1 VPAPGLT
8 TTSYAILSL
17 LALRDYSA
25 YELVQRMERSLD
37 FYWPRARSKLYEEP
51 KKLVAAGYARSREAR
66 NGRRA
71 RAVYRITRSGRRA
84 LREWLATPG
93 RAVALESEALL
104 KVAFADQGT
113 LEGLRA
119 NLEAI
124 RADAAATREFGRGLA
139 EEFLGGAPTFSE
151 RMHIGVFVWG
161 FLHDWAVQRQVW
173 ADAALAWIED
183 WDDVEATPERVAAAR
198 VWFEERLSRAYPDAD
213 RPPSAAPGERL
224 GTTTGPVIHR

>member
-1 VPAPGLT
+1 MPSPGLT

-25 YELVQRMERSLD
+25 YELVRRMERSLD
-37 FYWPRARSKLYEEP
+37 FYWPRAQSKLYEEP

-71 RAVYRITRSGRRA
+71 RTVYRITRSGRRA
-84 LREWLATPG
+84 LREWLETPG
-93 RAVALESEALL
+93 QAVVLESEALL

-119 NLEAI
+119 NLAAI

-151 RMHIGVFVWG
+151 RMHIGMFVWS
-161 FLHDWAVQRQVW
+161 FLYDWAVQRQVW

-183 WDDVEATPERVAAAR
+183 WDDVEATPERIAAAR
-198 VWFEERLSRAYPDAD
+198 AWFEERLSQASSETSS
-213 RPPSAAPGERL
+213 SAPTR
-224 GTTTGPVIHR
+224 TTGRVPENEP